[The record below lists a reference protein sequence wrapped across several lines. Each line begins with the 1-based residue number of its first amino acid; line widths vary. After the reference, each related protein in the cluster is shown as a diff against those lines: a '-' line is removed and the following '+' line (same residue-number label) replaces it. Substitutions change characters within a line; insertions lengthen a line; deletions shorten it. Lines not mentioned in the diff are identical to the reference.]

1 VERNLVRLADGRV
14 LDVVEVGDR
23 GAPVAAFCHG
33 TPGGPLEVVLAES
46 AAREAGV
53 RLVAI
58 GRPGYAGSTPVD
70 DGGLARFA
78 VDQIE
83 VLDRMGITT
92 TKVLG
97 VSGGAPFAAA
107 LALAGPERVDRL
119 GILAGVGPRDVREED
134 DPDDTTVRRVI
145 DLVTAGDRAAAVT
158 VLTEEITPF
167 IEMVRTSSPPAMPP
181 GIAASIVDGARN
193 GFAGYVHDALCQV
206 LPWDID
212 VSRIRAATWLV
223 YGDAD
228 TNVPPAHGEWY
239 AGQVPGAVLTV
250 LPGADHPGTIGPSY
264 PAMLSFLAGGPPAI
278 S

>member
-1 VERNLVRLADGRV
+1 MERNLVRLADGRV

-23 GAPVAAFCHG
+23 GAPVAVFCHG
-33 TPGGPLEVVLAES
+33 TPGGPLEVVLAEP
-46 AAREAGV
+46 AAREVGL

-58 GRPGYAGSTPVD
+58 GRPGYADSTPVD

-78 VDQIE
+78 GDQVE

-92 TKVLG
+92 VKVLG

-107 LALAGPERVDRL
+107 LALAEPERLERL
-119 GILAGVGPRDVREED
+119 GILAGVGPRDTWEAD

-145 DLVTAGDRAAAVT
+145 DLVKAGDRAAAVT
-158 VLTEEITPF
+158 VLTDEIAPF
-167 IEMVRTSSPPAMPP
+167 IDMVRTSPPSAMPP

-193 GFAGYVHDALCQV
+193 GFAGYVHDVLCQA

-212 VSRIRAATWLV
+212 VSGIRATTWLV

-239 AGQVPGAVLTV
+239 ASQVPGAVLAV
-250 LPGADHPGTIGPSY
+250 IPGADHPGTIGPSY
-264 PAMLSFLAGGPPAI
+264 RAMLSFLAGGSAVI

>member
-1 VERNLVRLADGRV
+1 MERNLVRLADGRV

-23 GAPVAAFCHG
+23 GAPVAVFCHG
-33 TPGGPLEVVLAES
+33 TPGGPLEVVLAAP
-46 AAREAGV
+46 AAREAGL

-58 GRPGYAGSTPVD
+58 GRPGYADSTPVD
-70 DGGLARFA
+70 DGDLMRVAA
-78 VDQIE
+78 DQIE
-83 VLDRMGITT
+83 VLDRMGIKATR
-92 TKVLG
+92 VLG

-107 LALAGPERVDRL
+107 VALVEPERLERL

-134 DPDDTTVRRVI
+134 DPDDTARRVI
-145 DLVTAGDRAAAVT
+145 ELVRAGDRAAAVT
-158 VLTEEITPF
+158 VLTEEIAPF
-167 IEMVRTSSPPAMPP
+167 IEMVRTSPPPAMPP

-193 GFAGYVHDALCQV
+193 GFTGYVHDALCQV
-206 LPWDID
+206 LPWEID

-250 LPGADHPGTIGPSY
+250 LPGVDHPGTIGPSY